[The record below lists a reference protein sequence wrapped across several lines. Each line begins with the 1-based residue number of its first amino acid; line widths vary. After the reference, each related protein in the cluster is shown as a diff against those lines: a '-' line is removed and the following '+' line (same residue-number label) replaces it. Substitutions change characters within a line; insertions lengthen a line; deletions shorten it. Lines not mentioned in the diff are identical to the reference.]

1 MGRRLPPRQKEQG
14 PNPNPK
20 QKKTKKTASKKK
32 THNNRNSNADDGRKG
47 TGPRLPESLRREL
60 HLLDKEKEE
69 EALEAHLSDVY
80 EYEEDEAP
88 EDSCKN
94 RRFDDVER
102 LEYELPSDFE
112 VPLKSVIFCYFF
124 CPHTYPH
131 LCI

>member
-1 MGRRLPPRQKEQG
+1 M
-14 PNPNPK
+14 
-20 QKKTKKTASKKK
+20 
-32 THNNRNSNADDGRKG
+32 
-47 TGPRLPESLRREL
+47 
-60 HLLDKEKEE
+60 
-69 EALEAHLSDVY
+69 EAHPSSDVY

-131 LCI
+131 LCM